1 MENLILDKDKAHA
14 VSQKVGVLLIN
25 LGTPDAPTAKAVRP
39 YLKQFLS
46 DARVVEVPKFIW
58 WFILNGIILPFR
70 SSASAKKYASVWI
83 NESEG
88 GGAPL
93 LVHSRNQ
100 SIGLQKKLAN
110 NESTKDVKV
119 AVAMRYGNPSIEKV
133 MNELESDGVNRLLVL
148 PLYPQYSA
156 TTTASSFD
164 AVFEVHSRKRNP
176 PALRMVKNYHD
187 HPAYIKSLAARVQAY
202 WDVHG
207 VPDFKNGDK
216 FVMSFHGVPKRTLLR
231 GDPYHCECH
240 KTGRL
245 LREAL
250 GLSAQDAILSF
261 QSRFGKAEWLK
272 PYTAPLLESLGKAK
286 TNRVDIF
293 CPGFPADC
301 LETLEEIAME
311 GKEIFTHAGGQ
322 TYHVIPCLNDHETW
336 IDGLHNIVLEN
347 IGGWQTQVPSAAEIA
362 DRIAMGQAVEK
373 IMLAN

>member
-14 VSQKVGVLLIN
+14 VSQKVGILLIN

-70 SSASAKKYASVWI
+70 SSASAKKYASVWM
-83 NESEG
+83 EQASG
-88 GGAPL
+88 SGAPL
-93 LVHSRNQ
+93 FVHSNSQR
-100 SIGLQKKLAN
+100 IGLQQKLAS

-119 AVAMRYGNPSIEKV
+119 ALAMRYGNPSIEKV
-133 MNELESDGVNRLLVL
+133 MNELENEGVNRLLVL

-164 AVFEVHSRKRNP
+164 AVFEVHSKKRNP

-187 HPAYIKSLAARVQAY
+187 HPAYIASLVKQVQDF
-202 WDVHG
+202 WVIHG
-207 VPDFKNGDK
+207 TPDFKNGDK
-216 FVMSFHGVPKRTLLR
+216 LVMSFHGVPKRTLLR
-231 GDPYHCECH
+231 GDPYHCECY

-250 GLSAQDAILSF
+250 GLSGEEAILSF

-286 TNRVDIF
+286 TNRLDIF

-322 TYHVIPCLNDHETW
+322 SYNVIPCLNNQETW
-336 IDGLHNIVLEN
+336 LDGLHTIALEN
-347 IGGWQTQVPSAAEIA
+347 IAGWQTQVPSTAEIA
-362 DRIAMGQAVEK
+362 NRIAMGQAAEK
-373 IMLAN
+373 IMLAP

>member
-1 MENLILDKDKAHA
+1 LENLILDKDKAHA
-14 VSQKVGVLLIN
+14 ISQKVGILLIN

-46 DARVVEVPKFIW
+46 DARVVEVPKIIW

-70 SSASAKKYASVWI
+70 SSASAKKYASVWMDQA
-83 NESEG
+83 SG
-88 GGAPL
+88 SGAPL
-93 LVHSRNQ
+93 FVHSRNQ
-100 SIGLQKKLAN
+100 SIGLQQKLAS
-110 NESTKDVKV
+110 NEATKDVKV
-119 AVAMRYGNPSIEKV
+119 ALAMRYGNPSIEKV
-133 MNELESDGVNRLLVL
+133 MNELENEGVNRLLVL

-164 AVFEVHSRKRNP
+164 AVFAVHSKKRNP

-187 HPAYIKSLAARVQAY
+187 HPAYIAALVKQVQDY
-202 WDVHG
+202 WAIHG
-207 VPDFKNGDK
+207 TPDFKNGDK

-245 LREAL
+245 LRQAL
-250 GLSAQDAILSF
+250 GLSGEEAILSF

-272 PYTAPLLESLGKAK
+272 PYTAPLLELLGQAK
-286 TNRVDIF
+286 TNRLDIF

-322 TYHVIPCLNDHETW
+322 AYNVIPCLNDQETW
-336 IDGLHNIVLEN
+336 LDGLHTIALEN
-347 IGGWQTQVPSAAEIA
+347 IAGWQTQVPSELEIA
-362 DRIAMGQAVEK
+362 NRIEMGQAAEER
-373 IMLAN
+373 MLAS